1 MTKKSSLMF
10 RITALISVLFITASV
25 LSVSVIAGKNKTV
38 KVGYYNVEN
47 YMAGA
52 SDEEAKSGL
61 AFDILCELATVNNWN
76 CEFVYDSFD
85 VLYKE
90 LINGDIDILSCV
102 SYSDERAKEVLFP
115 EENIAEED
123 YYIYALSGSSNG
135 VSSSDFKGKRVIT
148 VAGTIQNTLYEK
160 WASKKGVSMKHIY
173 ADGFD
178 EVWDM
183 LKEGKGDYVVGIG
196 NSAPDSGFEVVEQI
210 GVVSPRFAVTPGR
223 EDLLNEINDGYTKL
237 RQISPFMIEH
247 LREKYLLGEFASLT
261 LSKEEKD
268 WFNGKKTIRVAG
280 FKNDPPYTYSNGGKA
295 VGVYPD
301 VIETIIN
308 ELGIDVKV
316 EWVFYST
323 LSEMEESLL
332 SGESDLICPD
342 YHSYYT
348 AQKNKKV
355 ISNVIEE
362 ADMGILYAD
371 NNSKNDFHT
380 VATPGT
386 KLGIL
391 YVQDNYPEWEIL
403 ACDSVEECVEAVAEG
418 KADAAV
424 AHTTALHNCAVK
436 YLKKYNVET
445 LLAGC
450 PACFSSK
457 PENGVLI
464 QVINRGL
471 NLISDSEYQELLLK
485 YYPANTNGII
495 EFVQNNRLFS
505 LMIIL
510 VLILA
515 VLIIIETTVNSKK
528 LKKNLREITKKNAII
543 KANERELISAKEAA
557 NAANDAKTMFLFN
570 MSHDIRT
577 PMNAIIGFTN
587 MANKHIDD
595 RERVQDCLGKVKS
608 SSEHLLS
615 LINDVLDMSRVEAGR
630 ITIDKQPVCI
640 DSVKENLFG
649 MLGTSA
655 ESKNITFEFDVDS
668 SVVHHWVYADRLCTI
683 RVLTNI
689 VSNSVKYTKSGGKVN
704 ITVSE
709 MLCYKEGYA
718 HLRYTV
724 SDTGIGMSKEFLEHI
739 FEPFSRAE
747 SATKSGVTGTG
758 LGMSI
763 TKSLVELMDGTI
775 RIESEQG
782 KGTTVILDFDERIA
796 EPVDNTIEINKISED
811 VLKGKKILLV
821 EDNELNKEIA
831 TDILTEEGVIVDT
844 AEDGDIAVE
853 KIKNSADGQYDMILM
868 DIQMPR
874 MNGYDATRAIRSLQ
888 NEKKA
893 MIPIVAMTANAFDE
907 DKQNAYD
914 AGMNGHVA
922 KPVEVPKLLKTISDI
937 LK

>member
-1 MTKKSSLMF
+1 
-10 RITALISVLFITASV
+10 
-25 LSVSVIAGKNKTV
+25 
-38 KVGYYNVEN
+38 
-47 YMAGA
+47 
-52 SDEEAKSGL
+52 
-61 AFDILCELATVNNWN
+61 
-76 CEFVYDSFD
+76 
-85 VLYKE
+85 
-90 LINGDIDILSCV
+90 
-102 SYSDERAKEVLFP
+102 
-115 EENIAEED
+115 
-123 YYIYALSGSSNG
+123 
-135 VSSSDFKGKRVIT
+135 
-148 VAGTIQNTLYEK
+148 
-160 WASKKGVSMKHIY
+160 
-173 ADGFD
+173 
-178 EVWDM
+178 
-183 LKEGKGDYVVGIG
+183 
-196 NSAPDSGFEVVEQI
+196 
-210 GVVSPRFAVTPGR
+210 
-223 EDLLNEINDGYTKL
+223 
-237 RQISPFMIEH
+237 
-247 LREKYLLGEFASLT
+247 
-261 LSKEEKD
+261 
-268 WFNGKKTIRVAG
+268 
-280 FKNDPPYTYSNGGKA
+280 
-295 VGVYPD
+295 
-301 VIETIIN
+301 
-308 ELGIDVKV
+308 
-316 EWVFYST
+316 
-323 LSEMEESLL
+323 MEESLL

-391 YVQDNYPEWEIL
+391 YVQDNYPEREIL

-424 AHTTALHNCAVK
+424 AHTTALNNCAVK

-510 VLILA
+510 VLVLA

-543 KANERELISAKEAA
+543 KANERELLSAKEAA

-763 TKSLVELMDGTI
+763 TKSLVELMGGTI
-775 RIESEQG
+775 RVESEQG